1 VLAADIFPPLVNRL
15 IAVGDE
21 TGAMDDMLSRAAT
34 YMDNEVE
41 EAVKAMTA
49 AIEPMMTLFLG
60 GTVMFI
66 VAALYFPLMGIM
78 SGPKR

>member
-1 VLAADIFPPLVNRL
+1 MNIHEYQAKQVLAGFGVPVPKGKPAF
-15 IAVGDE
+15 
-21 TGAMDDMLSRAAT
+21 T
-34 YMDNEVE
+34 VE
-41 EAVKAMTA
+41 EAVKALTA